1 MKLNMDNL
9 SYEKLLENRD
19 FVKKARGVL
28 EDSFGENHS
37 LSSDEEVLDDFY
49 SKFREVDT
57 NTLDAYRLYSTSSSE
72 LDDMQK
78 KELGEVYEVYRAL
91 PSFWEDDS
99 ASNVQAFF
107 DYASSIFTDPATYLG
122 VATGGLAS
130 VATKAAAQG
139 AVRAGM
145 QTALQV
151 SRRATVNSA
160 LAGIGTDTISSVTGD
175 AFLQGVERQ
184 INHREDGYDYGQGA
198 IAAASAIIPGA
209 GIGVAGSLLKKLT
222 KSDEMIE
229 TVAQGKQIYLEGSDA
244 GRAFLNNEIVEGSFV
259 QVNDKSVIKGDR
271 IDRMAYV
278 SGINKKNNTYTVN
291 VGFDDAGVAVTKEIK
306 MDKVKL
312 VDPFD
317 VKVAQK
323 IERQVAKSAKIYN
336 TERAKEGYKTFQ
348 NDLRELFKESGV
360 SEVAMDDVEFVLS
373 DAAVKRVNS
382 AFVDILQQTQISY
395 NPNLAISEVI
405 SEVIRTQPKGFS
417 AEEFI
422 KIMKVNGVS
431 NLELLAVMKGETL
444 SNAYRGT
451 VFKAASTLGKLSGV
465 ARKAQK
471 EMLEKELDISFG
483 GNFQKITKGMVSEA
497 EYRSIKS
504 GKQYAQEVLGTTK
517 MSPETEAYY
526 TALLAERNDMDQF
539 GKKYGATAHRGDQWN
554 RMVRLGMISQPATTV
569 RNVMGGLIRSP
580 MDFTTRTVD
589 NIITSALNKFTGT
602 TIRPVNLSDGFD
614 HLNSLLAPQEY
625 EAMTKLI
632 MSKKPLAK
640 DLLKGPEG
648 YLEMAKI
655 AQTLN
660 GDKIGTINKVFGYAS
675 DPLER
680 GLVHVNIL
688 NSIQDK
694 IMKSQSFI
702 VGLRQ
707 SMLRDELNLDDF
719 VRNAQIEKIDDRYIA
734 EAMQWAMEFNYQKNI
749 RGDYAITQFGIE
761 TLNKISN
768 IPFVGSAVV
777 PFPKFM
783 INSMKF
789 MYEHAPVLGSADL
802 IAGRKG
808 IPRALGKEG
817 NAYLQQQAINRISKQ
832 VTGGALLTLA
842 YAIRTSEVGGE
853 HWDEIMDGNGNTQN
867 IGTWYP
873 LAPAL
878 WIADF
883 IVQIGDMY
891 RQDYTLPDRTTV
903 RDVGDF
909 KSQWWE
915 DTAKALGG
923 PSSRAGIWRELDK
936 NFFAA
941 IFGGEQDKL
950 ELLQSGLGRATGT
963 IVAALAMPLK
973 IGADIVAE
981 TNGFGLDE
989 SARMLHDARNS
1000 EGFTENFLSEIFKN
1014 LPFGHSYLKSP
1025 YAGVKKG
1032 PDGRLIVEN
1041 HIEYKYDGKETR
1053 QPRFQYSVLN
1063 AKPLV
1068 NVSPLYK
1075 QFTGTFR
1082 KRRRNEI
1089 EKEFARL
1096 GIPEWRLFK
1105 RTNIPE
1111 YDRALMMIQGNLVER
1126 HFTPYLTN
1134 PKYLQWNDSGKER
1147 AIKSELSR
1155 MRKQIAQ
1162 DYHDSFHLGMLGS
1175 LSKQPKSAK
1184 NQAHRMLQA
1193 KGMFPRDRDLDVG
1206 LGFDLSR
1213 EEAKVL
1219 LEITKEFKKANYR
1232 R

>member
-1 MKLNMDNL
+1 MKLDMDNL
-9 SYEKLLENRD
+9 SYEKLLENKN
-19 FVKKARGVL
+19 FLSKARNVL
-28 EDSFGENHS
+28 SDSFGENFS
-37 LSSDEEVLDDFY
+37 MRSDEEVLDEFY

-72 LDDMQK
+72 LDDIQK
-78 KELGEVYEVYRAL
+78 KELGEVYEIYRAL

-107 DYASSIFTDPATYLG
+107 DYAASIFTDPATYLG
-122 VATGGLAS
+122 VATGGIAS

-209 GIGVAGSLLKKLT
+209 GIGVAGSLLKKLS

-271 IDRMAYV
+271 IDRMAYI

-291 VGFDDAGVAVTKEIK
+291 VGFDDAGSAITKEVK

-348 NDLRELFKESGV
+348 SDLRELFKEAGV
-360 SEVAMDDVEFVLS
+360 SDVAMDDVEFVLS
-373 DAAVKRVNS
+373 DSAVKRVNS
-382 AFVDILQQTQISY
+382 AFIDVLQQAQISY

-497 EYRSIKS
+497 EYRNIKS
-504 GKQYAQEVLGTTK
+504 GKQYVQEVIGTTE

-526 TALLAERNDMDQF
+526 TALLAERNDLDQF

-554 RMVRLGMISQPATTV
+554 RMIRLGMISQPATTV

-580 MDFTTRTVD
+580 MDFTTRAID
-589 NIITSALNKFTGT
+589 NIITSGLNKFTGT
-602 TIRPVNLSDGFD
+602 TIRPVNLSDAFD
-614 HLNSLLAPQEY
+614 HLSSLVAPQEY

-660 GDKIGTINKVFGYAS
+660 GDKIGTVNKVFGYAS

-680 GLVHVNIL
+680 GLVHANIL

-707 SMLRDELNLDDF
+707 SMQRDNLNLDDF

-734 EAMQWAMEFNYQKNI
+734 EAMQWAMEFNFQKNI
-749 RGDYAITQFGIE
+749 RGDTAITQFGIE

-789 MYEHAPVLGSADL
+789 MYEHAPVLGGIEL
-802 IAGRKG
+802 VAGRKS
-808 IPRALGKEG
+808 IPRAFGKEG
-817 NAYLQQQAINRISKQ
+817 NAYLQQEAIKRISKQ
-832 VTGGALLTLA
+832 FTGGALLTLA

-878 WIADF
+878 WLADG
-883 IVQIGDMY
+883 IVQMGDMGKDFY
-891 RQDYTLPDRTTV
+891 ILPNRTKV
-903 RDVGDF
+903 RDMGDF

-915 DTAKALGG
+915 DTIKALGG

-941 IFGGEQDKL
+941 MFGGEQDKL

-963 IVAALAMPLK
+963 ILAALAMPLK
-973 IGADIVAE
+973 VGADIVAE
-981 TNGFGLDE
+981 TNGFGFDE

-1000 EGFTENFLSEIFKN
+1000 EGFAENFLSEVFKN
-1014 LPFGHSYLKSP
+1014 VPFGHSYLKSP
-1025 YAGVKKG
+1025 YAGVIRK
-1032 PDGRLIVEN
+1032 EN
-1041 HIEYKYDGKETR
+1041 GELSFKEHIEYKYDGKETR

-1082 KRRRNEI
+1082 KRRRNAI

-1126 HFTPYLTN
+1126 HFTPYLSN
-1134 PKYLQWNDSGKER
+1134 PRYLQWNDSGKER
-1147 AIKSELSR
+1147 AIKLQLSN
-1155 MRKQIAQ
+1155 MRKKIAQ
-1162 DYHDSFHLGMLGS
+1162 AYHDSFHLGMLGS
-1175 LSKQPKSAK
+1175 LTKQPKYAR
-1184 NQAHRMLQA
+1184 NAAHRILQQ
-1193 KGMFPRDRDLDVG
+1193 KGVFPSDTEDTVG
-1206 LGFDLSR
+1206 LGFDLTR

-1219 LEITKEFKKANYR
+1219 LQITKEVKTAKYR

>member
-1 MKLNMDNL
+1 MKLDMDNL
-9 SYEKLLENRD
+9 SYEKLLENKN
-19 FVKKARGVL
+19 FLGKARNVL
-28 EDSFGENHS
+28 ADSFGENFS
-37 LSSDEEVLDDFY
+37 MRSDEEVLDEFY

-78 KELGEVYEVYRAL
+78 KELGEVYEIYRAL

-107 DYASSIFTDPATYLG
+107 DYAASIFTDPATYLG
-122 VATGGLAS
+122 IGTGGIAS

-151 SRRATVNSA
+151 SRRSTVNSA

-184 INHREDGYDYGQGA
+184 INHREDGYDFGQGA
-198 IAAASAIIPGA
+198 IAAASAIVPGA
-209 GIGVAGSLLKKLT
+209 AIGVAGSLLKKLS

-229 TVAQGKQIYLEGSDA
+229 TVAQGKQIYLEGSEA
-244 GRAFLNNEIVEGSFV
+244 GKAFLNNEIVEGSFV
-259 QVNDKSVIKGDR
+259 QVNDKSVLKGDR

-291 VGFDDAGVAVTKEIK
+291 VGFDDTGVAVTKEVK

-312 VDPFD
+312 IDPFD
-317 VKVAQK
+317 TKVAQK
-323 IERQVAKSAKIYN
+323 IERQIANSAKVYN

-348 NDLRELFKESGV
+348 TDLRELFKEAGV
-360 SEVAMDDVEFVLS
+360 SDVAMDDVEFVLS
-373 DAAVKRVNS
+373 DPAIKRVNS
-382 AFVDILQQTQISY
+382 AFVDILQQAQISY

-431 NLELLAVMKGETL
+431 NLELLAVMKGESL

-497 EYRSIKS
+497 EYKNIKS
-504 GKQYAQEVLGTTK
+504 GKQYAQEVLGTTE

-526 TALLAERNDMDQF
+526 TALLAERNDLDQF

-589 NIITSALNKFTGT
+589 NIITSGLNKLTGT

-614 HLNSLLAPQEY
+614 HLSSLLAPQEY
-625 EAMTKLI
+625 EAMAKLI
-632 MSKKPLAK
+632 LSKKPIAK
-640 DLLKGPEG
+640 ELLKGPEG

-655 AQTLN
+655 AQTMN
-660 GDKIGTINKVFGYAS
+660 GDKTGFVNKIIGYGA

-680 GLVHVNIL
+680 GLIHANIL

-707 SMLRDELNLDDF
+707 SMQRDNLNLDDF

-734 EAMQWAMEFNYQKNI
+734 EAMQWSMEFNYQKNI
-749 RGDYAITQFGIE
+749 RGDNAITQFGIE
-761 TLNKISN
+761 TLNKIAN
-768 IPFVGSAVV
+768 VPFVGSAVV

-789 MYEHAPVLGSADL
+789 MYEHAPIIGGIELV
-802 IAGRKG
+802 AGRKG
-808 IPRALGKEG
+808 IPRAFGKEG
-817 NAYLQQQAINRISKQ
+817 NAFLQQEAIKRLSKQ
-832 VTGGALLTLA
+832 VSGTALLTFA

-878 WIADF
+878 WLADGL
-883 IVQIGDMY
+883 VQMGDMG
-891 RQDYTLPDRTTV
+891 RDFWVLPNRKKV
-903 RDVGDF
+903 RDMGDF

-915 DTAKALGG
+915 DTVKALGG

-936 NFFAA
+936 NFFEAM
-941 IFGGEQDKL
+941 FGGEQDKL

-963 IVAALAMPLK
+963 ILAALAMPLK

-981 TNGFGLDE
+981 TNGFGFDE

-1000 EGFTENFLSEIFKN
+1000 EGFTENFISEIFKN
-1014 LPFGHSYLKSP
+1014 IPFGHSYLKSP
-1025 YAGVKKG
+1025 YSGVIRKA
-1032 PDGRLIVEN
+1032 DGTLSYKE
-1041 HIEYKYDGKETR
+1041 HIEYKHDGKQTR
-1053 QPRFQYSVLN
+1053 QPRFRYSVLN

-1068 NVSPLYK
+1068 NTSPLYK

-1082 KRRRNEI
+1082 KRKRNAI

-1111 YDRALMMIQGNLVER
+1111 YDRALMMIQGNLIER
-1126 HFTPYLTN
+1126 NFTPYLAN
-1134 PKYLQWNDSGKER
+1134 PRYLQWNDSGKER
-1147 AIKSELSR
+1147 AIKLQLSN
-1155 MRKQIAQ
+1155 MRKKIAQ
-1162 DYHDSFHLGMLGS
+1162 AFHDSFHLGMLGS
-1175 LSKQPKSAK
+1175 LTKQPKYAR
-1184 NQAHRMLQA
+1184 NAAHRILQRN
-1193 KGMFPRDRDLDVG
+1193 GVFPSDTEDTVG
-1206 LGFDLSR
+1206 LGFDLTR

-1219 LEITKEFKKANYR
+1219 LQITKEVKTAKYR